1 MPDDQLIPAVLAG
14 NSRRMEDLDIPDRC
28 WLVAGLTLAGLTAE
42 EIADRLCCCLRLVR
56 SVRAMELTMVCTLM
70 QKDANNFAD
79 ELRLAHGE
87 LKTKDHELDELRAE
101 LARTKGKLDR
111 MIDEKIVGFRICE
124 NGHVMDRY
132 NSYVQEK
139 TGKTFCRACN
149 RDKTTGVPRSA
160 QGAQEQHPEPGAGRD
175 TPKFVTGVVVT
186 PSAPHRTVSALVQ
199 YRW

>member
-1 MPDDQLIPAVLAG
+1 MGQAPTQQRWMPDDQLIPAVLAG

-79 ELRLAHGE
+79 ELRLAQGE
-87 LKTKDHELDELRAE
+87 LKARDHELDELRAE

-149 RDKTTGVPRSA
+149 RDK
-160 QGAQEQHPEPGAGRD
+160 QQEFRD
-175 TPKFVTGVVVT
+175 QRKVLKSSIPN
-186 PSAPHRTVSALVQ
+186 LVLAAIPPNS
-199 YRW
+199 